1 MLKEKGVK
9 MASRDRERHWPKM
22 EKGLPRLEGARED
35 TPCVG
40 LRELEITHRKN
51 RNMSSANYRLRGV

>member
-1 MLKEKGVK
+1 
-9 MASRDRERHWPKM
+9 M

-35 TPCVG
+35 TPSVG

-51 RNMSSANYRLRGV
+51 RNLSSANYQLRGVGDLRTR